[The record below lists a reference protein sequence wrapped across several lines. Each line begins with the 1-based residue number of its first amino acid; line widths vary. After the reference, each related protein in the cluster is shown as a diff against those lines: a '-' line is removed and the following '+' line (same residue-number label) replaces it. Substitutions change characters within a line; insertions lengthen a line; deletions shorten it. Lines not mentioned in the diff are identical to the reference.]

1 MNRSVPSRVFF
12 NTLLAQAVQKGP
24 DARRRFER
32 RLRRRNPWGEVRK
45 GAVEAPSE
53 ESLRRRWAFFNSLLD
68 VPRPRCSMLRL
79 LLRLSAVGEASRRKS
94 VEER

>member
-1 MNRSVPSRVFF
+1 MKRSSRVLK

-32 RLRRRNPWGEVRK
+32 RLCRRNPWGEVRK

-68 VPRPRCSMLRL
+68 GTQKRL
-79 LLRLSAVGEASRRKS
+79 DHLP
-94 VEER
+94 